1 MLTLSKLYTLRN
13 FLFLIFIFTA
23 IYVHAQES
31 FKLSGSIIEDTN
43 QEPILGANIKIANT
57 DLGTTSDFDGLFS
70 FQLAEGTYLLEFSYL
85 GFETEVREIILS
97 KDTYIEVILKTSDEQ
112 LSEIIITEN
121 LEKTDIRSASIS
133 VNSLKAETIKKI
145 PVVLGEPDVLRS
157 LVQLPGVSNAGEAA
171 SGFNVRGGG
180 ADQNL
185 VLLDDAVI
193 FNSSH
198 LFGLFSIFNPDAIK
212 DLTLYKGGIPSK
224 YGGRVSS
231 VLDVK
236 QRTGNTETYKGE
248 ANLGLV
254 SSKLLVEGPIQKEKS
269 SFLISGRSSYA
280 HLFLAL
286 ADNPNSAY
294 FYDVNAKFNFKSDDK
309 NRFLVSAYYGRDVF
323 NINENFINVYGTSF
337 VNFRWNHVYSEN
349 LFSNMS
355 LVLNDYLYAL
365 DLNSVGFEFDSGVRN
380 INWKYDFSHIIS
392 NTTQLTYGIDT
403 FLHEFNPGNI
413 RPNSPD
419 SGINPRQLNQQ
430 YAWESAAYIGVEQ
443 DIIPKLK
450 VAYGLRLSAFY
461 RLGQTGLNEYENN
474 LPVIYNAALGI
485 YEQADPIGVENI
497 SRSSILH
504 SFYNPEP
511 RASFAY
517 TFNEDTSVKV
527 GYNRMVQNL
536 HLITNTSSPTPLDV
550 WTPSGEFIKPQ
561 RLDQV
566 SVGYFKNFKKEAYSL
581 ETEVFYRTASNSIDF
596 IDGANLIANDA
607 IEREIL
613 NGEARAYG
621 VELLLRK
628 NTGKLTGWIA
638 YTLSKSEQRTPGRT
652 ADEPGI
658 NNGEWYLNNF
668 DKPHDI
674 SVVAS
679 YELNKKWTFNSNII
693 YQTGLPV
700 NFPVGQYQFQDLTVP
715 VFEGRNLNRL
725 PDYYRLDLAA
735 TLIPSSNANRDWKT
749 SWTFSVYNVFNRM
762 NATAINFRQ
771 DQTTG
776 ANEAVRLAI
785 FGAVPSVSYNIK
797 F

>member
-1 MLTLSKLYTLRN
+1 MDATK
-13 FLFLIFIFTA
+13 
-23 IYVHAQES
+23 
-31 FKLSGSIIEDTN
+31 
-43 QEPILGANIKIANT
+43 QEPILGANIQLLTTKI
-57 DLGTTSDFDGLFS
+57 GTTSDFDGIFS
-70 FQLAEGTYLLEFSYL
+70 LRLEEGIYTLKVSYL
-85 GFETEVREIILS
+85 GFKTVKKEVQLS
-97 KDTYIEVILKTSDEQ
+97 KNTYLEILLQTSEEQ
-112 LSEIIITEN
+112 LSEILITEN

-145 PVVLGEPDVLRS
+145 PIVLGEPDVLRS
-157 LVQLPGVSNAGEAA
+157 LVQFPGVSNAGEAS

-185 VLLDDAVI
+185 VLLDDTVI

-198 LFGLFSIFNPDAIK
+198 LFGLFSIFNPDALK

-231 VLDVK
+231 VLDVT
-236 QRTGNTETYKGE
+236 QRTGNTEKYKGE
-248 ANLGLV
+248 ANLGVV
-254 SSKLLVEGPIQKEKS
+254 SSKLLVEGPIQKDKS
-269 SFLISGRSSYA
+269 SFLVSGRSSYA

-294 FYDVNAKFNFKSDDK
+294 FYDVNAKFNFKLDDK
-309 NRFLVSAYYGRDVF
+309 NRFLVAAYYGRDVF
-323 NINENFINVYGTSF
+323 NINQNFINTYGTTF
-337 VNFRWNHVYSEN
+337 VNFRWNHLYSEN

-355 LVLNDYLYAL
+355 VILNDYLYAL
-365 DLNSVGFEFDSGVRN
+365 DLNSVGFEFNSGVRN
-380 INWKYDFSHIIS
+380 INWKYDFNHIIS
-392 NTTQLTYGIDT
+392 NTTQLTYGVDT

-413 RPNSPD
+413 RPNSSD
-419 SGINPRQLNQQ
+419 SGINARKLNQQ
-430 YAWESAAYIGVEQ
+430 YAWENAAYIGVEQ
-443 DIIPKLK
+443 DLTPRLK

-461 RLGQTGLNEYENN
+461 RLGQTGLNSYEND
-474 LPVIYNAALGI
+474 LPVVYNSSLGI
-485 YEQADPIGVENI
+485 YEQADPIEVQDV
-497 SRSSILH
+497 SRSSVLH

-511 RASFAY
+511 RASLAY
-517 TFNEDTSVKV
+517 SFNEDTSIKV

-550 WTPSGEFIKPQ
+550 WTPSGQFIKPQ

-566 SVGYFKNFKKEAYSL
+566 SIGYFKNLKKENYTL
-581 ETEVFYRTASNSIDF
+581 ETEVFYREASNSIDF

-621 VELLLRK
+621 LELLLRK
-628 NTGKLTGWIA
+628 NMGKLTGWVA
-638 YTLSKSEQRTPGRT
+638 YTLSRSEQRTPGRT

-668 DKPHDI
+668 DRPHDI
-674 SVVAS
+674 SIVTS

-700 NFPVGQYQFQDLTVP
+700 NFPVGQYEFQDLTVP

-735 TLIPSSNANRDWKT
+735 TLMPSSNASRDWKT

-771 DQTTG
+771 DQSTG

>member
-1 MLTLSKLYTLRN
+1 M
-13 FLFLIFIFTA
+13 F
-23 IYVHAQES
+23 AQEEL
-31 FKLSGSIIEDTN
+31 KLSGKVVEAGT
-43 QEPILGANIKIANT
+43 QEPILGANIRLINSNK
-57 DLGTTSDFDGLFS
+57 GTTSDFDGLFLFKLS
-70 FQLAEGTYLLEFSYL
+70 PGNYEIEVSYL
-85 GFETEVREIILS
+85 GFKNIEKTIALTADTFLEFSLETSE
-97 KDTYIEVILKTSDEQ
+97 EQ
-112 LSEIIITEN
+112 LSEIIVTEN

-231 VLDVK
+231 VLDVT
-236 QRTGNTETYKGE
+236 QRTGNTQTYKGE

-254 SSKLLVEGPIQKEKS
+254 SSKLLVEGPIQKDKS
-269 SFLISGRSSYA
+269 SFLVSGRSSYA

-294 FYDVNAKFNFKSDDK
+294 FYDVNGKFNFKLNDK
-309 NRFLVSAYYGRDVF
+309 NRLLISTYYGRDVF
-323 NINENFINVYGTSF
+323 NINENFINVYGTTF
-337 VNFRWNHVYSEN
+337 VNFRWNRVHTEN

-355 LVLNDYLYAL
+355 VVLNDYLYAL

-380 INWKYDFSHIIS
+380 INWKYDFNHIIS
-392 NTTQLTYGIDT
+392 NTIQLTYGVDT

-413 RPNSPD
+413 RPNSPE
-419 SGINPRQLNQQ
+419 SGINARQLNRQ
-430 YAWESAAYIGVEQ
+430 YAWENAAYIGVEQ
-443 DIIPKLK
+443 DLTPKLK

-461 RLGQTGLNEYENN
+461 RLGQTGINRYEND

-485 YEQADPIGVENI
+485 YEQADPIAVDNV
-497 SRSSILH
+497 SRGNILH

-511 RASFAY
+511 RASLAY
-517 TFNEDTSVKV
+517 TLDDNTSVKL

-550 WTPSGEFIKPQ
+550 WTPSGQFIKPQ

-566 SVGYFKNFKKEAYSL
+566 SVGYFKNLKKEAYSL
-581 ETEVFYRTASNSIDF
+581 ETEVFYRTSSNSIDF

-613 NGEARAYG
+613 NGESRAYG

-652 ADEPGI
+652 PDEPGI

-668 DKPHDI
+668 DRPHDV

-679 YELNKKWTFNSNII
+679 YEVNKKWSLNSNII

-735 TLIPSSNANRDWKT
+735 TLVPTANENRNWKS

>member
-1 MLTLSKLYTLRN
+1 MVVEADSK
-13 FLFLIFIFTA
+13 
-23 IYVHAQES
+23 
-31 FKLSGSIIEDTN
+31 
-43 QEPILGANIKIANT
+43 EPILGANVEIKNQQK
-57 DLGTTSDFDGLFS
+57 GTVTDFDGNFFFELS
-70 FQLAEGTYLLEFSYL
+70 SSSYTLIVSYL
-85 GFETEVREIILS
+85 GFDTVEKEVSLNKNTEIL
-97 KDTYIEVILKTSDEQ
+97 IELRQSEEQ
-112 LSEIIITEN
+112 LSEVLITDNRER
-121 LEKTDIRSASIS
+121 TDIRAANVS
-133 VNSLKAETIKKI
+133 VTSLKAETIKKI

-198 LFGLFSIFNPDAIK
+198 LFGLFSIFNPDAVK
-212 DLTLYKGGIPSK
+212 DLTLYKGGIPSR

-231 VLDVK
+231 VLDVV
-236 QRTGNTETYKGE
+236 QRTGNDQKFKGE
-248 ANLGLV
+248 ANLGVV
-254 SSKLLVEGPIQKEKS
+254 SSKLLVEGPIQKDKS

-280 HLFLAL
+280 HLFLEL

-294 FYDVNAKFNFKSDDK
+294 FYDLNSKFNFRIDEK
-309 NRFLVSAYYGRDVF
+309 NKLLVSAYYGRDVF
-323 NINENFINVYGTSF
+323 NINENFINVYGTTF
-337 VNFRWNHVYSEN
+337 INLRWNHTYTEN
-349 LFSNMS
+349 LFSNMAF
-355 LVLNDYLYAL
+355 VANDYLYAL

-380 INWKYDFSHIIS
+380 LNWKYDFNQVIS
-392 NTTQLTYGIDT
+392 NSTKFTYGVDT

-413 RPNSPD
+413 RPNSPE
-419 SGINPRQLNQQ
+419 SGINARQLNRQ
-430 YAWESAAYIGVEQ
+430 YAWESAIHFGVEQ
-443 DIIPKLK
+443 DITSNLK
-450 VAYGLRLSAFY
+450 VAYGLRFSAFY
-461 RLGQTGLNEYENN
+461 RLGQTGINRYEND
-474 LPVIYNAALGI
+474 LPVIYNSTLGI
-485 YEQADPIGVENI
+485 YEQADPIATEDI
-497 SRSSILH
+497 SRGSILY

-511 RASFAY
+511 RASLAY
-517 TFNEDTSVKV
+517 TIDDNTSIKM

-550 WTPSGEFIKPQ
+550 WTPSGQFIKPQ

-566 SVGYFKNFKKEAYSL
+566 SFGYFKNIKNEAYSI
-581 ETEVFYRTASNSIDF
+581 ESEVFYRTSSNSIDF

-613 NGEARAYG
+613 NGESRAYG
-621 VELLLRK
+621 LELLVRK

-638 YTLSKSEQRTPGRT
+638 YTLSKTEQRTPGRT
-652 ADEPGI
+652 PDEPGI
-658 NNGEWYLNNF
+658 NNGDWYLNNF
-668 DKPHDI
+668 DRPHDI

-679 YELNKKWTFNSNII
+679 YELNKKWSLNSNVI

-715 VFEGRNLNRL
+715 VFEGRNFNRL
-725 PDYYRLDLAA
+725 PDFYRVDVAA
-735 TLIPSSNANRDWKT
+735 TLVPSKNENRDWKT
-749 SWTFSVYNVFNRM
+749 SWTFGVYNVLNRM

-771 DQTTG
+771 DQSTG